1 MARFPR
7 HKKGARRLN
16 SPAIAESGWNCY
28 RVTMPFNVRTTAS
41 IAGTILL
48 LSFGVCVAD
57 NAAPRP
63 PASVPVKQ
71 PTYRLVSPK
80 TSELPPS
87 ALGID
92 TKSRGYEPGD
102 DKSDL
107 KVPDQIKFGNNTLHF
122 DATKKDPVPPVGL
135 EANGE
140 SVLNKAPAEPAL
152 KPSYLGLRLTTPMNL
167 FER

>member
-1 MARFPR
+1 MSLNIRAAATVA
-7 HKKGARRLN
+7 GA
-16 SPAIAESGWNCY
+16 A
-28 RVTMPFNVRTTAS
+28 
-41 IAGTILL
+41 LL
-48 LSFGVCVAD
+48 LSAGVCLAD
-57 NAAPRP
+57 DATPRP
-63 PASVPVKQ
+63 PASVPVKH
-71 PTYRLVSPK
+71 PAYRLVSPT

-107 KVPDQIKFGNNTLHF
+107 KVPDQIKLGNNTLHF

>member
-1 MARFPR
+1 
-7 HKKGARRLN
+7 
-16 SPAIAESGWNCY
+16 
-28 RVTMPFNVRTTAS
+28 MPFNVRAAAT
-41 IAGTILL
+41 IAGAVLM
-48 LSFGVCVAD
+48 LSAGVCLAD
-57 NAAPRP
+57 DDTPRP
-63 PASVPVKQ
+63 PGSVPVTQ
-71 PTYRLVSPK
+71 PAHRVVSPK

-102 DKSDL
+102 EKSDL
-107 KVPDQIKFGNNTLHF
+107 KVPDQIKLGNNTLHF

-167 FER
+167 FGR

>member
-1 MARFPR
+1 MA
-7 HKKGARRLN
+7 GDD
-16 SPAIAESGWNCY
+16 
-28 RVTMPFNVRTTAS
+28 T
-41 IAGTILL
+41 
-48 LSFGVCVAD
+48 
-57 NAAPRP
+57 PRP
-63 PASVPVKQ
+63 PGSVPVKQ
-71 PTYRLVSPK
+71 PAHRVVSPK

-102 DKSDL
+102 EKPDL
-107 KVPDQIKFGNNTLHF
+107 KVPDQIKLGTNTLHF
-122 DATKKDPVPPVGL
+122 DATKKDLDPPVGL

-167 FER
+167 FGR

>member
-1 MARFPR
+1 
-7 HKKGARRLN
+7 
-16 SPAIAESGWNCY
+16 
-28 RVTMPFNVRTTAS
+28 MPLNVRATAS
-41 IAGTILL
+41 IVGTILL
-48 LSFGVCVAD
+48 LSAGVCVAD
-57 NAAPRP
+57 NDAPRP
-63 PASVPVKQ
+63 SGSVPVKQ
-71 PTYRLVSPK
+71 PTYRLVPK
-80 TSELPPS
+80 TSELSPS

-152 KPSYLGLRLTTPMNL
+152 KPSYLGLRLTTPVDL
-167 FER
+167 FGR

>member
-1 MARFPR
+1 
-7 HKKGARRLN
+7 
-16 SPAIAESGWNCY
+16 
-28 RVTMPFNVRTTAS
+28 MPFNVRAAAT

-48 LSFGVCVAD
+48 LSAGVCLAGD
-57 NAAPRP
+57 DTPRP
-63 PASVPVKQ
+63 PGSVPVKQ
-71 PTYRLVSPK
+71 PAHRVVSPK

-102 DKSDL
+102 EKPDL
-107 KVPDQIKFGNNTLHF
+107 KVPDQIKLGNNTLHF
-122 DATKKDPVPPVGL
+122 DATKKDPDPPVGL

-152 KPSYLGLRLTTPMNL
+152 KPNYLGLRLTTPMNL
-167 FER
+167 FGR